1 MRLATLALLAA
12 LGATAC
18 SHAAPISAAR
28 VPAALQAAN
37 SAYAKVLAPKE
48 VPADV
53 VTRAL
58 GPAQQAADEASRR
71 RDIDFFKLPS
81 NPVGIQVGNAH
92 VLSFLGTALHDADL
106 NIELRALV
114 AGPKVG
120 VVMNYSGPTTL
131 GRQGFAPVVKT
142 ETDTTFELLTGLPGN
157 GVDDDYADYLG
168 HLQDYLAQRYNG
180 QPFTF
185 DDTPLVFAVH
195 QGDAVTGFVLMD
207 QGNRLVL
214 GDRKYA
220 DVQSVACYTAEAKLA
235 ASYVVVGFNRK
246 AAGPGAAPKWVTE
259 RDARFGLIARCGEI

>member
-1 MRLATLALLAA
+1 MPTGKAGAVAA
-12 LGATAC
+12 LA
-18 SHAAPISAAR
+18 SSYAR
-28 VPAALQAAN
+28 
-37 SAYAKVLAPKE
+37 VLAPKD

-71 RDIDFFKLPS
+71 RDIDFFKLPT
-81 NPVGIQVGNAH
+81 NPVGIKLGSAY
-92 VLSFLGTALHDADL
+92 VLSFLGTALHDEDL

-114 AGPKVG
+114 SGSHAD

-131 GRQGFAPVVKT
+131 GRTPFQPTIKADDDVS
-142 ETDTTFELLTGLPGN
+142 FELITGLPGN
-157 GVDDDYADYLG
+157 GVDDDYADYLS
-168 HLQDYLAQRYNG
+168 HLQDFLAQRYG
-180 QPFTF
+180 GRPFEF

-220 DVQSVACYTAEAKLA
+220 DVQSVACYKADATLA
-235 ASYVVVGFNRK
+235 AAYVVVGFNRK
-246 AAGPGAAPKWVTE
+246 TAGPGAAPKWVLE
-259 RDARFGLIARCGEI
+259 RDARFGLIARCGES